1 MKILFVCS
9 GNTCRSPMA
18 LALAR
23 KIAQKN
29 NLKGI
34 EFDSAGI
41 TALDGAP
48 ISSLANEVLKER
60 GIDFSFHRAKS
71 LGKKEIEEAD
81 LILTMT
87 KAQKEEILR
96 RFPQARFKTKMLM
109 EYAGLGEE
117 NIWDPIGGTKDDYE
131 TCAQKIEDV
140 LTRIFA
146 KINKSN

>member
-23 KIAQKN
+23 ELARRN
-29 NLKGI
+29 NLKNI
-34 EFDSAGI
+34 EFGSAGL
-41 TALDGAP
+41 TAFDGAP
-48 ISSLANEVLKER
+48 ISSLANEVLKKR

-71 LGKKEIEEAD
+71 LEKKEIEEAD

-96 RFPQARFKTKMLM
+96 RFPQAASKTKMLM

-117 NIWDPIGGTKDDYE
+117 NILDPIGGTLKDYE
-131 TCAQKIEDV
+131 ACANKIEKA
-140 LTRIFA
+140 LRQIFGR
-146 KINKSN
+146 